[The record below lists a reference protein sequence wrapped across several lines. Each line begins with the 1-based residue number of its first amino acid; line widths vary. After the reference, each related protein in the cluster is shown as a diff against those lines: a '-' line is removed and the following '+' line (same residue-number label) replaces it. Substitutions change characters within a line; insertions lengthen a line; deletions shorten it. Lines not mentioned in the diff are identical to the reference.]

1 MVICGPSILAK
12 SDVVH
17 RVQSSLGGV
26 YVGLFQ
32 GVAPHSPVNTLDE
45 AMELVA
51 DLKPDALV
59 SVGGG
64 STHDTTKGIAT
75 LLGEGGKIHDHQV
88 VFEPPDKII
97 MPNLSKDRVPIVA
110 VSTTMGAAELSRGA
124 GFADKELGR
133 KVSVA
138 DPGTIPVR

>member
-1 MVICGPSILAK
+1 MCAEDAINGLTGILNRLGGSRAMVICGPSILAK

-51 DLKPDALV
+51 DLKP
-59 SVGGG
+59 G
-64 STHDTTKGIAT
+64 
-75 LLGEGGKIHDHQV
+75 
-88 VFEPPDKII
+88 
-97 MPNLSKDRVPIVA
+97 MPW
-110 VSTTMGAAELSRGA
+110 
-124 GFADKELGR
+124 
-133 KVSVA
+133 
-138 DPGTIPVR
+138 